1 MCLAIPGQVLSVQG
15 DELER
20 VGKVQFAG
28 IEKEVNL
35 SFVPEASVGD
45 YVLVHV
51 GVALSRIEE
60 AEAQRVLAMFE
71 SVNDTSA
78 DQPKHDG
85 PAGGKTKLN
94 FEEGCS

>member
-1 MCLAIPGQVLSVQG
+1 MCLAIPGQVLSIRG

-20 VGKVQFAG
+20 LATVQFAG

-35 SFVPEASVGD
+35 SFVPEAVVGD

-60 AEAQRVLAMFE
+60 SEAQRVLSMFE
-71 SVNDTSA
+71 DVASFDE
-78 DQPKHDG
+78 
-85 PAGGKTKLN
+85 KTIQRSSDA
-94 FEEGCS
+94 EGER